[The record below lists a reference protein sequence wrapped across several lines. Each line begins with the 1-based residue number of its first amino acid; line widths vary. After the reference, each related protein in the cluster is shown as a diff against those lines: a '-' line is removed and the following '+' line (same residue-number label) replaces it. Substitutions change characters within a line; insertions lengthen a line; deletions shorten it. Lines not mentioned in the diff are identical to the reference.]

1 MVGVVHLPS
10 LFTDFCQHFD
20 GKLSLRMTSTSE
32 WTDLVLKF
40 FAEQAS
46 RWKAR
51 AVNDYMLV
59 DQVWRGEHQ
68 EIVFALEHEHKGAD
82 VNDLLNKEVAHLID
96 LRAQAKV
103 GIFYPNLGDEKTL
116 IDNIV
121 SRIYYRALTVPVP
134 NEEYMF
140 ILGFTTRKQGHPAV
154 LFKAY
159 FFDDHGKQTDLQE
172 IVIRQASKLQDFLPT
187 KSER

>member
-1 MVGVVHLPS
+1 MVYLPR
-10 LFTDFCQHFD
+10 LFADFCQYFD

-32 WTDLVLKF
+32 WTDLIMKF
-40 FAEQAS
+40 FAEQAA
-46 RWKAR
+46 KMKMP
-51 AVNDYMLV
+51 VFYDYMLV
-59 DQVWRGEHQ
+59 DQIWRGEHQ

-116 IDNIV
+116 VNNIS
-121 SRIYYRALTVPVP
+121 SRISYRALYVPIP
-134 NEEYMF
+134 NERYMF
-140 ILGFTTRKQGHPAV
+140 ILGFTTRKMGHPAI

-159 FFDDHGKQTDLQE
+159 FFDDHGKPTDLQE
-172 IVIRQASKLQDFLPT
+172 FTIRQA
-187 KSER
+187 